1 MKRTWKD
8 HFLAESAKL
17 SPEYPK
23 VGRELSS
30 KDLESM
36 QIGTP
41 FYVFSPSAG
50 LKLRTKQE
58 VDGENL
64 LCYNS
69 TGIMR
74 YKLQNCGE
82 SFAALEAKL
91 NPLAYQSGLDLFTV
105 ISSNNEEPVTTVQSY
120 TSRENAIQ
128 ACHASAK
135 TCAKM
140 CMSMFSEQEEVQL
153 KMDEDGAKLID
164 PRGKRYYWRIIEG
177 IVQ

>member
-1 MKRTWKD
+1 MKLIWKES
-8 HFLAESAKL
+8 FLAESAKL

-23 VGRELSS
+23 IGRELSS
-30 KDLESM
+30 KDLENM

-58 VDGENL
+58 IDGENL

-69 TGIMR
+69 TGTMR
-74 YKLQNCGE
+74 YKLLNCGK
-82 SFAALEAKL
+82 SYFALEAKL
-91 NPLAYQSGLDLFTV
+91 IPLVYQSGLDLFTV
-105 ISSNNEEPVTTVQSY
+105 ISSNSEEPVTTVQSY
-120 TSRENAIQ
+120 TSRENAVR

-140 CMSMFSEQEEVQL
+140 CMSMGSEREEVQL
-153 KMDEDGAKLID
+153 KMDEDGAKLVD
-164 PRGKRYYWRIIEG
+164 PRGNHYYWRIIEG